1 MSRRRR
7 RRLALAAAAAVVAL
21 ATPTVWAYTASS
33 GRILSEPADAPSTAV
48 TMVLGAGVRA
58 DGQPSRLLAGRLDV
72 AAALYHLGRTRTLL
86 VSGGTAPGGYDEPA
100 AMRRYLVSAGV
111 PGSAIVEDPH
121 GVDTW
126 ASCVRAR
133 DEFGLTRLLVV
144 SQRFHLPRS
153 VALCRSLGLDA
164 VGVAHDSKDSNPPGT
179 RQGYVRE
186 VAASVPAMVRAIF
199 G

>member
-1 MSRRRR
+1 MSRRRWIV
-7 RRLALAAAAAVVAL
+7 LAATAAVVAL
-21 ATPTVWAYTASS
+21 AAPTIWAYSASA
-33 GRILSEPADAPSTAV
+33 GRILSDPVEAPSEDV
-48 TMVLGAGVRA
+48 TMVMGAGVRA
-58 DGQPSRLLAGRLDV
+58 DGVPSRLLAGRLDV

-100 AMRRYLVSAGV
+100 AMRRYLESAGV
-111 PGSAIVEDPH
+111 PADAIVEDPL

-133 DEFGLTRLLVV
+133 DEFGLSRLLVV
-144 SQRFHLPRS
+144 SQRFHLPRT

>member
-1 MSRRRR
+1 MSRRRWV
-7 RRLALAAAAAVVAL
+7 ALAAAAAVLAL
-21 ATPTVWAYTASS
+21 AVPTLWAYGASK
-33 GRILSEPADAPSTAV
+33 GRILSDPADAPSTDV
-48 TMVLGAGVRA
+48 TMVMGAGVRA
-58 DGQPSRLLAGRLDV
+58 DGRPSRLLAGRLDV

-100 AMRRYLVSAGV
+100 AMRRYLEDAGV
-111 PGSAIVEDPH
+111 PGTAIIEDPL
-121 GVDTW
+121 GVDSW

-133 DEFGLTRLLVV
+133 DEFGLSRLLVV
-144 SQRFHLPRS
+144 SQRFHLPRT

-164 VGVAHDSKDSNPPGT
+164 VGVAHDSMDSNPPGT
-179 RQGYVRE
+179 RQGYLRE

>member
-1 MSRRRR
+1 MSRRRW
-7 RRLALAAAAAVVAL
+7 LLLAAATAVVAL
-21 ATPTVWAYTASS
+21 AVPSVWAYTASA
-33 GRILSEPADAPSTAV
+33 GRILSEPADAPSRDV
-48 TMVLGAGVRA
+48 TLVLGAGVRA

-111 PGSAIVEDPH
+111 PSEAIVEDPL

-126 ASCVRAR
+126 ASCIRAR
-133 DEFGLTRLLVV
+133 DEFGLSRLLVV

-179 RQGYVRE
+179 RQGYLRE
-186 VAASVPAMVRAIF
+186 VAASVPAMARAIF

>member
-1 MSRRRR
+1 MSRRRWIV
-7 RRLALAAAAAVVAL
+7 LAATAAVVAL
-21 ATPTVWAYTASS
+21 AAPTIWAYAASA
-33 GRILSEPADAPSTAV
+33 GRILSDPAEAPSEDL
-48 TMVLGAGVRA
+48 TMVMGAGVRA
-58 DGQPSRLLAGRLDV
+58 DGVPSRLLAGRLDV

-100 AMRRYLVSAGV
+100 AMRRYLESAGV
-111 PGSAIVEDPH
+111 PAEAIVEDPL

-133 DEFGLTRLLVV
+133 DEFGLSRLLVV
-144 SQRFHLPRS
+144 SQRFHLPRT
-153 VALCRSLGLDA
+153 VALCRSLGIDA

>member
-7 RRLALAAAAAVVAL
+7 LTLAAVAAALL
-21 ATPTVWAYTASS
+21 AIAAPTVWTYTASA
-33 GRILSEPADAPSTAV
+33 GRILSDPAEAPSRDV
-48 TMVLGAGVRA
+48 TLVLGAGVRA
-58 DGQPSRLLAGRLDV
+58 DGTPSRLLAGRLDV

-100 AMRRYLVSAGV
+100 AMRRYLIDAGV
-111 PGSAIVEDPH
+111 PSGAIVEDPL

-126 ASCVRAR
+126 ASCTRAR

-153 VALCRSLGLDA
+153 IALCRSIGLDA
-164 VGVAHDSKDSNPPGT
+164 VGVAHESMDANGPGT

-186 VAASVPAMVRAIF
+186 VAASVPALVRALF
-199 G
+199 D

>member
-1 MSRRRR
+1 MTRRRWF
-7 RRLALAAAAAVVAL
+7 ALAAAAAVVGL
-21 ATPTVWAYTASS
+21 ATPTLWAYWASA
-33 GRILSEPADAPSTAV
+33 GRILSDPADAPSEDV

-111 PGSAIVEDPH
+111 PDAAIVEDPL

-133 DEFGLTRLLVV
+133 DEFGLSRLLVV
-144 SQRFHLPRS
+144 SQRFHLPRT

-179 RQGYVRE
+179 RQGYLRE
-186 VAASVPAMVRAIF
+186 VAASAPAMARALF

>member
-1 MSRRRR
+1 MSRRRWIV
-7 RRLALAAAAAVVAL
+7 LAATAAVVAL
-21 ATPTVWAYTASS
+21 AAPTIWAYSASA
-33 GRILSEPADAPSTAV
+33 GRILSNPAEAPSEDV
-48 TMVLGAGVRA
+48 TMVMGAGVRA
-58 DGQPSRLLAGRLDV
+58 DGVPSRLLAGRLDV

-100 AMRRYLVSAGV
+100 AMRRYLESAGV
-111 PGSAIVEDPH
+111 PAEAIVEDPL

-133 DEFGLTRLLVV
+133 DEFGLSRLLVV
-144 SQRFHLPRS
+144 SQRFHLPRT

>member
-1 MSRRRR
+1 MSRRRWIV
-7 RRLALAAAAAVVAL
+7 LAATAAVVAL
-21 ATPTVWAYTASS
+21 VAPTIWAYTASA
-33 GRILSEPADAPSTAV
+33 GRILSDPAEAPSEDV
-48 TMVLGAGVRA
+48 TMVMGAGVRA
-58 DGQPSRLLAGRLDV
+58 DGVPSRLLAGRLDV

-100 AMRRYLVSAGV
+100 AMRRYLESAGV
-111 PGSAIVEDPH
+111 PADAIVEDPL

-133 DEFGLTRLLVV
+133 DEFGLSRLLVV
-144 SQRFHLPRS
+144 SQRFHLPRT

-164 VGVAHDSKDSNPPGT
+164 VGVAHDSKETNPPGT